1 MKKADM
7 VLVAVV
13 ILAAAISLF
22 LGQFLKREGTFATV
36 SVDGSVVAEYALDED
51 GTYAIKGADGG
62 VNILVIEDG
71 KAFLSEADCP
81 DKLCVKQG
89 SISKVGGSIICL
101 PHKVVIEITGEGE
114 KIQIDAVTQ

>member
-22 LGQFLKREGTFATV
+22 LGHFLKHEGTYATV
-36 SVDGSVVAEYALDED
+36 SVDGVKTAEYSLKES
-51 GTYAIKGADGG
+51 GTYELSGYDGG
-62 VNILVIEDG
+62 YNTLVIEDG
-71 KAFLSEADCP
+71 VAYLTEADCP

-89 SISKVGGSIICL
+89 KVSKVGETIVCL
-101 PHKVVIEITGEGE
+101 PHRIVIEVVGEGE
-114 KIQIDAVTQ
+114 GEVDAVSK